1 MRLFILLAI
10 SATLLS
16 GCVVS
21 KKKYEASLGEI
32 RLLQKENGELDKALN
47 ANISDFETMK
57 NELHLSNAVKSD
69 ELSELL
75 LKVTQLTDSNDAL
88 ENKLEQTAS
97 MYQSQKQTSQ
107 STANE
112 LKDLRSDNL
121 KLKRDT
127 ASIKYAL
134 DLQKERFAKLEDEL
148 GTQKNKYSSL
158 VAENRKTTAEME
170 VNKQKLAS
178 FEQQLVRNKEKMEA
192 ISAALIELRKEMLSA
207 QSASKSI
214 DPNKNK
220 HIDKMAKELGHY

>member
-1 MRLFILLAI
+1 MRIFIMLTI
-10 SATLLS
+10 SAVLLNA
-16 GCVVS
+16 CVVS

-32 RLLQKENGELDKALN
+32 SLLQKEKGELEKTVK

-75 LKVTQLTDSNDAL
+75 LKVTQLTESNDAL

-107 STANE
+107 STADE
-112 LKDLRSDNL
+112 LKTLKSDNL

-127 ASIKYAL
+127 ASIRYAL
-134 DLQKERFAKLEDEL
+134 ELQQDRFAKLEEEL

-158 VAENRKTTAEME
+158 MAENRKTTGEME
-170 VNKQKLAS
+170 ANKQKLAA

-192 ISAALIELRKEMLSA
+192 ISTSLIELRKEMLSA
-207 QSASKSI
+207 QSAGKSI

>member
-1 MRLFILLAI
+1 MRIYVFLTI
-10 SATLLS
+10 SALLLNA
-16 GCVVS
+16 CVVS

-32 RLLQKENGELDKALN
+32 SLLQKQNGELEKTVK

-75 LKVTQLTDSNDAL
+75 LKVTQLKESNDAL

-107 STANE
+107 STADE
-112 LKDLRSDNL
+112 LKTLKSDNL

-127 ASIKYAL
+127 ASIRYAL
-134 DLQKERFAKLEDEL
+134 ELQQDRFAKLEDEL

-158 VAENRKTTAEME
+158 MAENRKTTGEME
-170 VNKQKLAS
+170 ANKQKLAV

-207 QSASKSI
+207 QSGGKSI